1 LIVRAAKAGFGRLH
15 GTEVAILFHRMQI
28 YDHQGKRLYLTAD
41 ERRAFIAAAAETD
54 ALCAHCRQNGH
65 TYYKNILVLRLGL
78 EANASADV

>member
-1 LIVRAAKAGFGRLH
+1 LIVRAAKAGFGRLY

-65 TYYKNILVLRLGL
+65 TYYKNILALRLGL

>member
-65 TYYKNILVLRLGL
+65 TYYKNILVLRLDL
-78 EANASADV
+78 ESTASADV